1 MTTKIITDFE
11 NYLTHLGYSKATQK
25 MLPRLLTE
33 FLHNTTK
40 PLENIEST
48 DILNY
53 YQYIK
58 NRPNKRAIGTLSE
71 SSISHHIYTLKV
83 FFYLAN

>member
-1 MTTKIITDFE
+1 MKGQIIAEFKS
-11 NYLTHLGYSKATQK
+11 YLKHLGYSEATQI

-40 PLENIEST
+40 TVENIET
-48 DILNY
+48 IDILNY
-53 YQYIK
+53 YEYIK
-58 NRPNKRAIGTLSE
+58 NRPNKRTNGTLSE

-83 FFYLAN
+83 FF